1 MDIYTQKSRWKWL
14 LAAMAVAIIAISAVF
29 TIYLTDKLAE
39 EERKKVEQYAFA
51 QTQITDPEV
60 EGDLSLHLQI
70 LNSNSTIPVIIENS
84 SGEIDAAVNFSENDP
99 TSDYLKNE
107 LKKLKANGSVP
118 IEAVEGVKIYY
129 KKSNLLRLLE
139 LFPIV
144 QLVLISFFILVGY
157 LSFSVARRSE
167 QNQVWA
173 GMAKETAH
181 QLGTP
186 ISGIIGWIEHLKLMN
201 PDDEDTMEIVEE
213 LRNDVGRL
221 ELIADRFSKIGS
233 EPELTPANVYEEL
246 EKIRTYME
254 RRAPRKVVFEFPDPL
269 SQPLQINVNSHL
281 FQWVLEN
288 LIRNALDAMGSTG
301 KISAQVNQLEKHVE
315 ILISDTGHG
324 IPPSKIR
331 TIFQPGFST
340 KKRGWGLGLSLAKRI
355 VVEYHKGKI
364 FVKKSEQDK
373 GTTFSI
379 QLPV

>member
-1 MDIYTQKSRWKWL
+1 M
-14 LAAMAVAIIAISAVF
+14 LAALAVGIIGISAVF
-29 TIYLTDKLAE
+29 TAYLTQKLAE
-39 EERKKVEQYAFA
+39 EERNKVEQYVFA
-51 QTQITDPEV
+51 HKQISDPEMD
-60 EGDLSLHLQI
+60 GDLSLHLQI
-70 LNSNSTIPVIIENS
+70 LNSNTTIPVIIENNT
-84 SGEIDAAVNFSENDP
+84 GEIDAAVNFGEND
-99 TSDYLKNE
+99 SDFEYLKEE
-107 LKKLKANGSVP
+107 LKKMKASGLKPLKSA
-118 IEAVEGVKIYY
+118 EGVNIYY
-129 KKSNLLRLLE
+129 KKSRLLELLE

-144 QLVLISFFILVGY
+144 QLILISFFIFVGY

-186 ISGIIGWIEHLKLMN
+186 ISGIIGWIEHLKMMN
-201 PDDEDTMEIVEE
+201 PEDEDTMEIVEE
-213 LRNDVGRL
+213 LRKDVGRL

-233 EPELTPANVYEEL
+233 EPELKPANVYEEL

-254 RRAPRKVVFEFPDPL
+254 RRAPRKVVFDFPDPL
-269 SQPLQINVNSHL
+269 SQPLQVNVNSHL

-324 IPPSKIR
+324 IPPSKIK
-331 TIFQPGFST
+331 TVFQPGFST

-355 VVEYHKGKI
+355 VDEYHNGKI
-364 FVKKSEQDK
+364 FVKKSEHEK

-379 QLPV
+379 QLPI